1 MEVRRFGFALG
12 AVALKGPE
20 SVAWTSLLSWKQPSV
35 GLLPL
40 VLSLLH
46 CWLSLPEAHPHILAP
61 RGFPLLKTSIPA
73 LHLPHDPSPLPQP
86 SACLQDAL
94 AEAGPNPSLRH
105 MGWAPPVRG
114 GHRRWA
120 GVCMCVRACL
130 CVCVGTGT
138 PGMALSMQGGR
149 DCGYYYFL
157 VVVVLT
163 PNSCSLFLQMEH
175 SFSLFLNLCS
185 PAPAGVLPALGGLH

>member
-1 MEVRRFGFALG
+1 MLWGQC
-12 AVALKGPE
+12 ALKGPE
-20 SVAWTSLLSWKQPSV
+20 SVAWTSLLSWKHPSV

-61 RGFPLLKTSIPA
+61 RGFPLLKASIPA
-73 LHLPHDPSPLPQP
+73 LLHDPSPLPQP

-94 AEAGPNPSLRH
+94 AEAGPNPSLLH

-120 GVCMCVRACL
+120 GVCMCVV
-130 CVCVGTGT
+130 CVCVTVCMRGHGN
-138 PGMALSMQGGR
+138 PRDGSEHAGWQGLRLLLLS
-149 DCGYYYFL
+149 
-157 VVVVLT
+157 
-163 PNSCSLFLQMEH
+163 
-175 SFSLFLNLCS
+175 
-185 PAPAGVLPALGGLH
+185 